1 MKPLIAHLGNVW
13 NVYGPMA
20 CGSGETIRAAWQ
32 DYTLKTMQAKTVIV
46 GRQAAIQAASRY
58 AMIRRLFESAFLRAL
73 R

>member
-32 DYTLKTMQAKTVIV
+32 DYTLRTIQTKRALMEATMEAS
-46 GRQAAIQAASRY
+46 GRCER
-58 AMIRRLFESAFLRAL
+58 IRQLFEGAFRRAL
-73 R
+73 G